1 MVGAARLVE
10 AGQALFQGGALGL
23 AHTLGQSAM
32 LRPGNR
38 SATVR
43 GLHYAGSTVRPGIGV
58 PMCLISGELAAKAV
72 LGVPGA
78 GPMADSGTA
87 TLAQEA
93 GA

>member
-1 MVGAARLVE
+1 DFAQQYGAYR
-10 AGQALFQGGALGL
+10 GGALGL

-38 SATVR
+38 SAKVE
-43 GLHYAGSTVRPGIGV
+43 GLYYAGSTVRPGIGV

-72 LGVPGA
+72 LGIKEA
-78 GPMADSGTA
+78 GPMPEYRSAVR
-87 TLAQEA
+87 AQEA